1 MGGRNSTDAP
11 SQDNIRNQG
20 GIPFASQIPNDA
32 AASGEYLDDAV
43 DAIDVRVTAVEAAIG
58 GATNPFN
65 FAGTIAAAAGFPT
78 AAAVVEG
85 DVYVITADVI
95 DGDATKTNTGLNFLA
110 GSKIVW
116 DGTTWQDDDEVE
128 SGIAVAAATPY
139 NVPDG
144 IHTVI
149 VDTATIAAPSV
160 VNLPALSTARKG
172 RSITVIDGGSGA
184 GTNAISVTPD
194 GTDEID
200 NVNAAKD
207 ISINDGAMTVQTEGV
222 GWYTNGAT
230 AHALGDGSDHANVA
244 LNDTH
249 RASAGLDH
257 SYLADNLV
265 DVVVAVAD
273 ASGGA
278 TDALMTVQVNDL
290 AGTAVGKV
298 CEVMFYAGDTQY
310 AGLLDPNANIT
321 IGTVTAGSVLASA
334 AASGWWLLK
343 TDATG
348 LFAATATNAVDETVY
363 FNAATC
369 EGGVDGLTAGVVVR
383 GCVPDDATWAA

>member
-43 DAIDVRVTAVEAAIG
+43 DAIDTRVVATEA
-58 GATNPFN
+58 
-65 FAGTIAAAAGFPT
+65 
-78 AAAVVEG
+78 
-85 DVYVITADVI
+85 
-95 DGDATKTNTGLNFLA
+95 
-110 GSKIVW
+110 
-116 DGTTWQDDDEVE
+116 
-128 SGIAVAAATPY
+128 
-139 NVPDG
+139 
-144 IHTVI
+144 H
-149 VDTATIAAPSV
+149 
-160 VNLPALSTARKG
+160 ST
-172 RSITVIDGGSGA
+172 
-184 GTNAISVTPD
+184 
-194 GTDEID
+194 
-200 NVNAAKD
+200 
-207 ISINDGAMTVQTEGV
+207 
-222 GWYTNGAT
+222 
-230 AHALGDGSDHANVA
+230 
-244 LNDTH
+244 
-249 RASAGLDH
+249 SAGLSH

-290 AGTAVGKV
+290 AGTAIGKV
-298 CEVMFYAGDTQY
+298 CEVMFYASDTQY

-348 LFAATATNAVDETVY
+348 LFAATATNASDETVY

-383 GCVPDDATWAA
+383 GCVPDDATWSA